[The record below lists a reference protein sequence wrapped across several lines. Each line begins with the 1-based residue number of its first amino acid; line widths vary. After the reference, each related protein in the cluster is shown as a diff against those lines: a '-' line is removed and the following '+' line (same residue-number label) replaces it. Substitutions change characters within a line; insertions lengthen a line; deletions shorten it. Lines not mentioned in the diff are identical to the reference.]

1 MPGCVPGTMLLPDAC
16 GDQKRA
22 SDPLALELETVVS
35 HRVVAANEH
44 SPLQEQ
50 LELLP
55 FEPSPAPMMTFLH

>member
-44 SPLQEQ
+44 RSSARAARVLT
-50 LELLP
+50 L
-55 FEPSPAPMMTFLH
+55 